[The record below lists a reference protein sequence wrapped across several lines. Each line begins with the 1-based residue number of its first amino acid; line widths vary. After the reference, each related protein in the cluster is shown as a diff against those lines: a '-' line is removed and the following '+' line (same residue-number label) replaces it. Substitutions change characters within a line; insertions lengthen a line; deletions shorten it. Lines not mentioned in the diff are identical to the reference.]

1 LKEFN
6 EKFSKLL
13 ETPLTIE
20 VEKKWIGDLDKSIMP
35 KNIEFEVALKQTMNM
50 AEQLADKNWHKKVQI
65 EQVEQKTPLSE
76 NINELNMQ
84 QPEEDE
90 SFFVAGF
97 NEMKAVFKEIGT
109 NIRESFHL
117 GRENK
122 RKNYDDVSE
131 FLEEVIFESKYDYE
145 NFILFQEQINSV
157 NSRREVVK
165 YFKKLPKWMFN
176 EGIDETMFKKI
187 QDISTDYLNA
197 CQTASDYLD
206 AVLFYIAAQEI
217 HYTSHE
223 DHTKIYLADELQQ
236 HEILQTEEFW
246 TSLYTHMY
254 RRQQHYLKMKIN
266 PDVKRL
272 LTRESFYKNFEF
284 FKLKIDKKE
293 SLLNVLQKVNE
304 NLKLGDFEG
313 ETEILDAVREDL
325 AEMWENYRVDAQ
337 NMCLVSLNS
346 DVQEILE
353 QKVPKSPEIEKK
365 E

>member
-1 LKEFN
+1 
-6 EKFSKLL
+6 
-13 ETPLTIE
+13 
-20 VEKKWIGDLDKSIMP
+20 
-35 KNIEFEVALKQTMNM
+35 
-50 AEQLADKNWHKKVQI
+50 
-65 EQVEQKTPLSE
+65 
-76 NINELNMQ
+76 
-84 QPEEDE
+84 
-90 SFFVAGF
+90 
-97 NEMKAVFKEIGT
+97 
-109 NIRESFHL
+109 
-117 GRENK
+117 
-122 RKNYDDVSE
+122 
-131 FLEEVIFESKYDYE
+131 
-145 NFILFQEQINSV
+145 
-157 NSRREVVK
+157 
-165 YFKKLPKWMFN
+165 MFN
-176 EGIDETMFKKI
+176 EGIDVTMFKKI

-197 CQTASDYLD
+197 CQTTSDYLD

-217 HYTSHE
+217 HYYSHE
-223 DHTKIYLADELQQ
+223 DQTKYYLAEEIAQ

-284 FKLKIDKKE
+284 FKLKVDKKE

-325 AEMWENYRVDAQ
+325 TEMWENYRVDAQ

-353 QKVPKSPEIEKK
+353 QKVPKSPEKEIEIVEKVEDAPK
-365 E
+365 EEEFTPIKDQNSETEEPEVKSEPKETPTEETTENVEQELQDYPNQDALEQNEEAEPLEDNTGVKPEIAECDTSQV